1 MGFDDKR
8 ITFAGAGPIG
18 AGTPWG
24 TIAEIMARLLA
35 PHGYETEIETR
46 SSMMNNA
53 RYVSDGRADMGA
65 THVTQLRGAY
75 EATDLWAPEG
85 RRENLRVLA
94 NVNHSSWLAIAVRDE
109 SEITDLAQIVEH
121 KIPARIRASSVR
133 MCRLV
138 CAHYGLDTDVLES
151 FGASLRA
158 PNDYPHESVDF
169 MSASAGGFARV
180 PWVEDGEFDVI
191 IDTIYAGYSPEVRH
205 FHEASILHNLR
216 FLAVPTELQATIEQA
231 ALGRPALLPH
241 KLVRGLFQAVPSV
254 VRLPHAI
261 YTRDDAPGEFVSEV
275 VERVDAGRAAF
286 RAVHLPFSVDPLD
299 MAVYCGVP
307 FHPAALAYYE
317 SAGYPH

>member
-1 MGFDDKR
+1 MGFNDKK
-8 ITFAGAGPIG
+8 IMFAGAGPVG
-18 AGTPWG
+18 VGTPWG

-35 PHGYETEIETR
+35 SHGYETEIETR
-46 SSMMNNA
+46 SSQMNNA

-94 NVNHSSWLAIAVRDE
+94 NVNHSSWLGIAVRDE
-109 SEITDLAQIVEH
+109 SGITDLAQIVEH
-121 KIPARIRASSVR
+121 KIPVRIRASAVR

-138 CAHYGLDTDVLES
+138 CAHYGLDKDVLES
-151 FGASLRA
+151 FGATLLA
-158 PNDYPHESVDF
+158 PSDYPHESVDF
-169 MSASAGGFARV
+169 MSAAATDYGRV

-191 IDTIYAGYSPEVRH
+191 IDTIYSGYSPEVRH

-216 FLAVPTELQATIEQA
+216 FLAVPTELQATIEQEG
-231 ALGRPALLPH
+231 LGRPALLPH
-241 KLVRGLFQAVPSV
+241 KLVRGLFESVPSV
-254 VRLPHAI
+254 VRLPHVV

-275 VERVDAGRAAF
+275 VELVDVGRAAF
-286 RAVHLPFSVDPLD
+286 RAVHLPLSVDSLD
-299 MAVYCGVP
+299 VALYYGVP

-317 SAGYPH
+317 SAGYPN